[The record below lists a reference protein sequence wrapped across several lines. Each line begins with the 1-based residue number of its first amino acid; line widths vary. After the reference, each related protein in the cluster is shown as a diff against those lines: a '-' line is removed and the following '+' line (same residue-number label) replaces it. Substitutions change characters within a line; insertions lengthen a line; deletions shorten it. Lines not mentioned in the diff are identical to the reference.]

1 MTLLGVAEGNT
12 RLDQTS
18 LPRTSRCFKVD
29 AKQQQLSSAAILEK
43 HAIIITRIPVFHS
56 LASSITAR
64 LPYQFFHPTSV
75 APLRTLTTPLTR
87 ITNACFTE
95 GLSSCCSPSISTELP
110 SRQTRRN
117 LQDHIDIARAVTPWC
132 ARPSLEK

>member
-18 LPRTSRCFKVD
+18 LPRTRRCFKVD

-64 LPYQFFHPTSV
+64 LPYQFFYTTSV

-95 GLSSCCSPSISTELP
+95 GLSSCCNP
-110 SRQTRRN
+110 SRQSSR
-117 LQDHIDIARAVTPWC
+117 LDKRAAISKTISILLAQSHPG
-132 ARPSLEK
+132 AHAHR